1 MDMPQRDSTSI
12 FARPNRSIGM
22 NTKSILTTLVLAILV
37 SASSLAVA
45 ADKKQTERP
54 AANMPG
60 MEKMDMNHG
69 MMGGMMGGGMMEM
82 MQGCKQ
88 MMGGAMMPE
97 LPAGNEKL
105 QVQMRAEMMQKM
117 GEILGR
123 YADRI
128 KDEKGGAR

>member
-1 MDMPQRDSTSI
+1 MHP
-12 FARPNRSIGM
+12 
-22 NTKSILTTLVLAILV
+22 KSMKALVLAILV
-37 SASSLAVA
+37 SATSLAVA
-45 ADKKQTERP
+45 ADKKQGERP
-54 AANMPG
+54 AGTMPG
-60 MEKMDMNHG
+60 MEKMDMSHG

-88 MMGGAMMPE
+88 MMGSAMMTE

-128 KDEKGGAR
+128 KDEKGSAH

>member
-1 MDMPQRDSTSI
+1 
-12 FARPNRSIGM
+12 M

-37 SASSLAVA
+37 SASSLAIA

-54 AANMPG
+54 AGNMPG
-60 MEKMDMNHG
+60 MEKMDMSHG

-82 MQGCKQ
+82 MHGCKQ
-88 MMGGAMMPE
+88 MMSGAMMPE

-105 QVQMRAEMMQKM
+105 QVQMQAEMMQKM

-128 KDEKGGAR
+128 KDEKGSAR